1 MARVSDGAA
10 AARPTV
16 DDVMGVLRG
25 VIDPELGTD
34 IVDLGMARSAVVNP
48 DGLVE
53 VTVALTTSGCPLR
66 AQIQRDVRS
75 RVGGL
80 PGVEKVKIHWSELTQ
95 DEKAAAMARARLNV
109 SQNAP
114 DTAVPPTAK
123 VVMVASGK
131 GGVGKSTITVNLAAE
146 LARRGMR
153 VGVMDADIWG
163 YSVPRMLGVEGRLSG
178 AEDEKKIAPNEKRV
192 GDGVLEVVSMGF
204 LVDREETALMWRGLI
219 LNRAV
224 QHFLE
229 DVRWGPVDYLLIDM
243 PPGTGDVQMG
253 IAKMLPQAEMVVVTT
268 PARSAQK
275 VATRVASMGRSN
287 YLRIA
292 GVIENMSAFVAPDG
306 ERYEIFGQG
315 GGQELANEL
324 GVPLLGQVPIDGSV
338 ATGGEDGPRCARGS
352 PRCSRRRIAGSGR
365 PPAGRG
371 PSGRHGQLHGA
382 NFRGRRTG
390 IGRPRHRL
398 FVGFHRAGMAGS
410 LVHRGTAGRAVCDR
424 GDCQK
429 HRHAGDHRAVDSG
442 KRGRRVDGKGSG
454 IGRAV
459 AGPEQAGR
467 GRNARPGVGGR
478 GFGAAGRGAHAH
490 ARICDRRSRLVVAV
504 PALPDGDPPD
514 HHSPLPP
521 PSHLL
526 RPRRQRSGHDS
537 RHRSGQR
544 RLAGYR

>member
-1 MARVSDGAA
+1 MSVGTTADL
-10 AARPTV
+10 PTV
-16 DDVMGVLRG
+16 DDVMAVLRG

-34 IVDLGMARSAVVNP
+34 IVDLGMARRAVVNP

-95 DEKAAAMARARLNV
+95 DEKAAAMAKARFNV

-114 DTAVPPTAK
+114 VTAVPPTAK

-178 AEDEKKIAPNEKRV
+178 AEDEKKIVPNEKQV
-192 GDGVLEVVSMGF
+192 GEGVLEVVSMGF

-253 IAKMLPQAEMVVVTT
+253 IAKMLPQAEMMVVTT

-287 YLRIA
+287 YLRIV

-306 ERYEIFGQG
+306 ECYEIFGQG
-315 GGQELANEL
+315 GGQELADEL

-338 ATGGEDGPRCARGS
+338 ASGGDDGAPVVLEEIPGA
-352 PRCSRRRIAGSGR
+352 AGN
-365 PPAGRG
+365 A
-371 PSGRHGQLHGA
+371 L
-382 NFRGRRTG
+382 
-390 IGRPRHRL
+390 
-398 FVGFHRAGMAGS
+398 
-410 LVHRGTAGRAVCDR
+410 
-424 GDCQK
+424 
-429 HRHAGDHRAVDSG
+429 
-442 KRGRRVDGKGSG
+442 
-454 IGRAV
+454 RAV
-459 AGPEQAGR
+459 ADRLLEEVPPVDMASCTARIFEAAEQA
-467 GRNARPGVGGR
+467 
-478 GFGAAGRGAHAH
+478 
-490 ARICDRRSRLVVAV
+490 
-504 PALPDGDPPD
+504 
-514 HHSPLPP
+514 
-521 PSHLL
+521 
-526 RPRRQRSGHDS
+526 
-537 RHRSGQR
+537 
-544 RLAGYR
+544 LANLDIVSS

>member
-1 MARVSDGAA
+1 MTVSDGTAA
-10 AARPTV
+10 DLPTV
-16 DDVMGVLRG
+16 DDVMAVLRG

-34 IVDLGMARSAVVNP
+34 IVDLGMARRAVVNP

-95 DEKAAAMARARLNV
+95 DEKAAAMAKARFNV

-178 AEDEKKIAPNEKRV
+178 AEDEKKIVPNEKQV
-192 GDGVLEVVSMGF
+192 GEGVLEVVSMGF

-287 YLRIA
+287 YLRIV

-306 ERYEIFGQG
+306 ECYEIFGQG
-315 GGQELANEL
+315 GGQELADEL

-338 ATGGEDGPRCARGS
+338 ASGGDDGAPVVLEEIPGA
-352 PRCSRRRIAGSGR
+352 AG
-365 PPAGRG
+365 
-371 PSGRHGQLHGA
+371 GA
-382 NFRGRRTG
+382 
-390 IGRPRHRL
+390 L
-398 FVGFHRAGMAGS
+398 
-410 LVHRGTAGRAVCDR
+410 
-424 GDCQK
+424 
-429 HRHAGDHRAVDSG
+429 
-442 KRGRRVDGKGSG
+442 
-454 IGRAV
+454 RAV
-459 AGPEQAGR
+459 ADRLLEEVPPVDMASCTARIFEAAEQA
-467 GRNARPGVGGR
+467 
-478 GFGAAGRGAHAH
+478 
-490 ARICDRRSRLVVAV
+490 
-504 PALPDGDPPD
+504 
-514 HHSPLPP
+514 
-521 PSHLL
+521 
-526 RPRRQRSGHDS
+526 
-537 RHRSGQR
+537 
-544 RLAGYR
+544 LANLDIVSS

>member
-1 MARVSDGAA
+1 MTVSDGTAVVL
-10 AARPTV
+10 PTV

-34 IVDLGMARSAVVNP
+34 IVDLGMARGAVVNP

-66 AQIQRDVRS
+66 AQIQRDVRN
-75 RVGGL
+75 RVGGM

-95 DEKAAAMARARLNV
+95 DEKAAAMAKARFNV
-109 SQNAP
+109 SQSAP

-178 AEDEKKIAPNEKRV
+178 AENEKKIVPNEKQV
-192 GDGVLEVVSMGF
+192 GEGVLEVVSMGF

-229 DVRWGPVDYLLIDM
+229 DVLWGSVDYLLIDM

-315 GGQELANEL
+315 GGRELADEL

-338 ATGGEDGPRCARGS
+338 ASGGDDGAPVVLAEN
-352 PRCSRRRIAGSGR
+352 
-365 PPAGRG
+365 
-371 PSGRHGQLHGA
+371 L
-382 NFRGRRTG
+382 
-390 IGRPRHRL
+390 
-398 FVGFHRAGMAGS
+398 
-410 LVHRGTAGRAVCDR
+410 
-424 GDCQK
+424 
-429 HRHAGDHRAVDSG
+429 
-442 KRGRRVDGKGSG
+442 
-454 IGRAV
+454 
-459 AGPEQAGR
+459 
-467 GRNARPGVGGR
+467 
-478 GFGAAGRGAHAH
+478 GAAGGALRTVADRLLEEVPPVDMASCT
-490 ARICDRRSRLVVAV
+490 ARIFEAAEQ
-504 PALPDGDPPD
+504 ALANLDIA
-514 HHSPLPP
+514 S
-521 PSHLL
+521 S
-526 RPRRQRSGHDS
+526 
-537 RHRSGQR
+537 
-544 RLAGYR
+544 

>member
-1 MARVSDGAA
+1 MSVGTAA
-10 AARPTV
+10 DLPTV
-16 DDVMGVLRG
+16 DDVMAVLRG

-34 IVDLGMARSAVVNP
+34 IVDLGMARRAVVNP

-95 DEKAAAMARARLNV
+95 DEKAAAMAKARFNV

-114 DTAVPPTAK
+114 VTAVPPTAK

-178 AEDEKKIAPNEKRV
+178 AEDEKKIVPNEKQV
-192 GDGVLEVVSMGF
+192 GEGVLEVVSMGF

-253 IAKMLPQAEMVVVTT
+253 IAKMLPQAEMMVVTT

-287 YLRIA
+287 YLRIV

-306 ERYEIFGQG
+306 ECYEIFGQG
-315 GGQELANEL
+315 GGQELADEL

-338 ATGGEDGPRCARGS
+338 ASGGD
-352 PRCSRRRIAGSGR
+352 
-365 PPAGRG
+365 
-371 PSGRHGQLHGA
+371 
-382 NFRGRRTG
+382 
-390 IGRPRHRL
+390 
-398 FVGFHRAGMAGS
+398 
-410 LVHRGTAGRAVCDR
+410 D
-424 GDCQK
+424 
-429 HRHAGDHRAVDSG
+429 
-442 KRGRRVDGKGSG
+442 
-454 IGRAV
+454 
-459 AGPEQAGR
+459 
-467 GRNARPGVGGR
+467 
-478 GFGAAGRGAHAH
+478 
-490 ARICDRRSRLVVAV
+490 
-504 PALPDGDPPD
+504 
-514 HHSPLPP
+514 
-521 PSHLL
+521 
-526 RPRRQRSGHDS
+526 
-537 RHRSGQR
+537 
-544 RLAGYR
+544 

>member
-1 MARVSDGAA
+1 MTRVSDGAVA
-10 AARPTV
+10 ALPTI
-16 DDVMGVLRG
+16 DDVMNVLRG
-25 VIDPELGTD
+25 VIDPELGSD
-34 IVDLGMARSAVVNP
+34 IVELGMARGAVVNP

-53 VTVALTTSGCPLR
+53 VTVALTTAGCPLR

-95 DEKAAAMARARLNV
+95 EEKAAAMAKARFNV
-109 SQNAP
+109 AQNAP

-131 GGVGKSTITVNLAAE
+131 GGVGKSTVTVNLAAE

-163 YSVPRMLGVEGRLSG
+163 YSVPRMLGVEGRLAG
-178 AEDEKKIAPNEKRV
+178 AEDEKKIVPNEKQV
-192 GDGVLEVVSMGF
+192 GDGTLEVVSMGF

-306 ERYEIFGQG
+306 ASYEIFGQG
-315 GGQELANEL
+315 GGQELADEL
-324 GVPLLGQVPIDGSV
+324 GVPLLGQVPIDGAV
-338 ATGGEDGPRCARGS
+338 APGGDEGAPVVLEDAPG
-352 PRCSRRRIAGSGR
+352 
-365 PPAGRG
+365 PAGDA
-371 PSGRHGQLHGA
+371 L
-382 NFRGRRTG
+382 RT
-390 IGRPRHRL
+390 IADRL
-398 FVGFHRAGMAGS
+398 LEEIPPVDMAS
-410 LVHRGTAGRAVCDR
+410 CT
-424 GDCQK
+424 
-429 HRHAGDHRAVDSG
+429 
-442 KRGRRVDGKGSG
+442 
-454 IGRAV
+454 
-459 AGPEQAGR
+459 
-467 GRNARPGVGGR
+467 
-478 GFGAAGRGAHAH
+478 
-490 ARICDRRSRLVVAV
+490 ARIFEAAEE
-504 PALPDGDPPD
+504 ALAKLDIV
-514 HHSPLPP
+514 S
-521 PSHLL
+521 S
-526 RPRRQRSGHDS
+526 
-537 RHRSGQR
+537 
-544 RLAGYR
+544 

>member
-1 MARVSDGAA
+1 MA
-10 AARPTV
+10 
-16 DDVMGVLRG
+16 VLRG

-34 IVDLGMARSAVVNP
+34 IVELGMARGAVVNP

-53 VTVALTTSGCPLR
+53 VTVALTTAGCPLR

-95 DEKAAAMARARLNV
+95 EEKAAAMAKARFNV
-109 SQNAP
+109 AQNAP
-114 DTAVPPTAK
+114 DTEVPPTAK

-131 GGVGKSTITVNLAAE
+131 GGVGKSTVTVNLAAE

-163 YSVPRMLGVEGRLSG
+163 YSVPRMLGVEGRLAG
-178 AEDEKKIAPNEKRV
+178 AEDEKKIVPNEKQV
-192 GDGVLEVVSMGF
+192 GDGTLEVVSMGF

-306 ERYEIFGQG
+306 ASYEIFGQG
-315 GGQELANEL
+315 GGQELADEL
-324 GVPLLGQVPIDGSV
+324 GVPLLGQVPIDGAV
-338 ATGGEDGPRCARGS
+338 APGGDEGAPVVLEDALG
-352 PRCSRRRIAGSGR
+352 
-365 PPAGRG
+365 PAGDA
-371 PSGRHGQLHGA
+371 L
-382 NFRGRRTG
+382 RT
-390 IGRPRHRL
+390 IADRL
-398 FVGFHRAGMAGS
+398 LEEIPPVDMAS
-410 LVHRGTAGRAVCDR
+410 CT
-424 GDCQK
+424 
-429 HRHAGDHRAVDSG
+429 
-442 KRGRRVDGKGSG
+442 
-454 IGRAV
+454 
-459 AGPEQAGR
+459 
-467 GRNARPGVGGR
+467 
-478 GFGAAGRGAHAH
+478 
-490 ARICDRRSRLVVAV
+490 ARIFEAAEE
-504 PALPDGDPPD
+504 ALAKLDIV
-514 HHSPLPP
+514 S
-521 PSHLL
+521 S
-526 RPRRQRSGHDS
+526 
-537 RHRSGQR
+537 
-544 RLAGYR
+544 

>member
-1 MARVSDGAA
+1 MA
-10 AARPTV
+10 
-16 DDVMGVLRG
+16 VLRG
-25 VIDPELGTD
+25 VIDPELGSD
-34 IVDLGMARSAVVNP
+34 IVELGMARGAVVNP

-53 VTVALTTSGCPLR
+53 VTVALTTAGCPLR

-95 DEKAAAMARARLNV
+95 EEKASAMAKARFNV
-109 SQNAP
+109 AQNAP

-131 GGVGKSTITVNLAAE
+131 GGVGKSTVTVNLAAE

-163 YSVPRMLGVEGRLSG
+163 YSVPRMLGVEGRLAG
-178 AEDEKKIAPNEKRV
+178 AEDEKKIVPNEKQV
-192 GDGVLEVVSMGF
+192 GDGTLEVVSMGF

-306 ERYEIFGQG
+306 ASYEIFGQG
-315 GGQELANEL
+315 GGQELADEL
-324 GVPLLGQVPIDGSV
+324 DVPLLGQVPIDAAV
-338 ATGGEDGPRCARGS
+338 APGGDEGAPVVLEDAPG
-352 PRCSRRRIAGSGR
+352 
-365 PPAGRG
+365 PAGDA
-371 PSGRHGQLHGA
+371 L
-382 NFRGRRTG
+382 RT
-390 IGRPRHRL
+390 IADRL
-398 FVGFHRAGMAGS
+398 LEEIPPVDMAS
-410 LVHRGTAGRAVCDR
+410 CT
-424 GDCQK
+424 
-429 HRHAGDHRAVDSG
+429 
-442 KRGRRVDGKGSG
+442 
-454 IGRAV
+454 
-459 AGPEQAGR
+459 
-467 GRNARPGVGGR
+467 
-478 GFGAAGRGAHAH
+478 
-490 ARICDRRSRLVVAV
+490 ARIFEAAEE
-504 PALPDGDPPD
+504 ALAKLDIV
-514 HHSPLPP
+514 S
-521 PSHLL
+521 S
-526 RPRRQRSGHDS
+526 
-537 RHRSGQR
+537 
-544 RLAGYR
+544 

>member
-1 MARVSDGAA
+1 MTTVSVGTAA
-10 AARPTV
+10 DLPTV
-16 DDVMGVLRG
+16 DDVMAVLRG

-34 IVDLGMARSAVVNP
+34 IVDLGMARRAVVNP

-80 PGVEKVKIHWSELTQ
+80 PGVEKVKIHWRELTQ
-95 DEKAAAMARARLNV
+95 DEKAAAMAKARFNV

-114 DTAVPPTAK
+114 VTAVPPTAK

-178 AEDEKKIAPNEKRV
+178 AEDEKKIVPNEKQV
-192 GDGVLEVVSMGF
+192 GEGVLEVVSMGF

-253 IAKMLPQAEMVVVTT
+253 IAKMLPQAEMMVVTT

-287 YLRIA
+287 YLRIV

-306 ERYEIFGQG
+306 ECYEIFGQG
-315 GGQELANEL
+315 GGQELADEL

-338 ATGGEDGPRCARGS
+338 ASGGDDGAPVVLEEIPGA
-352 PRCSRRRIAGSGR
+352 AGN
-365 PPAGRG
+365 A
-371 PSGRHGQLHGA
+371 L
-382 NFRGRRTG
+382 
-390 IGRPRHRL
+390 
-398 FVGFHRAGMAGS
+398 
-410 LVHRGTAGRAVCDR
+410 
-424 GDCQK
+424 
-429 HRHAGDHRAVDSG
+429 
-442 KRGRRVDGKGSG
+442 
-454 IGRAV
+454 RAV
-459 AGPEQAGR
+459 ADRLLEEVPPVDMASCTARIFEAAEQA
-467 GRNARPGVGGR
+467 
-478 GFGAAGRGAHAH
+478 
-490 ARICDRRSRLVVAV
+490 
-504 PALPDGDPPD
+504 
-514 HHSPLPP
+514 
-521 PSHLL
+521 
-526 RPRRQRSGHDS
+526 
-537 RHRSGQR
+537 
-544 RLAGYR
+544 LANLDIVSS